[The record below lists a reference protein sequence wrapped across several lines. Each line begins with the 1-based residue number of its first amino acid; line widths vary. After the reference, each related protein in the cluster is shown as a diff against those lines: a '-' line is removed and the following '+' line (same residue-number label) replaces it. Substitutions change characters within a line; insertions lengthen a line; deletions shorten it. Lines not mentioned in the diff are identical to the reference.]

1 MNSLKV
7 FALFLSLAS
16 VTAAQK
22 EVPLPT
28 DLPPYAAEQP
38 LRAPAVQSTKLDNG
52 LTVWL
57 VSQRGL
63 PKVAFAV
70 AVRGGFAADPVDRP
84 GITELLSK
92 TIDQGTKSRTAK
104 QISQELQAAGG
115 DLSAESSKDFM
126 QVSTAVLSS
135 KVDAGLTI
143 LSDILQ
149 NASFPDA
156 EVALAKRNLADSLR
170 ERESQPSFLAARVMG
185 KVLFG
190 EHPYHVTA
198 PTQESIAASTA
209 ADLRNTYALRVR
221 PEHAVLVAVG
231 DFDNDTMLGL
241 AKTQFGGWKA
251 PGGATLASTPRP
263 TVLPQHAV
271 FVVVRP
277 GSVQTTLQL
286 GTLGPMRS
294 DPDFEAAEVANAIYG
309 GTFSSRLVSNIR
321 EDKGYTYSP
330 GASLR
335 TYRQAGVLIT
345 RADVRNEV
353 TAPSIN
359 EITYELNRLATTTP
373 SDEELTKAKR
383 FLVGTEAISLQARS
397 AVAAE
402 LAKIWVDGLP
412 PDEIGIYSQRIA
424 ATLTAEVDAAARKYF
439 PAWRSAIVAV
449 GEEQVVRDAVA
460 PFGLPIQTM
469 P

>member
-1 MNSLKV
+1 MKSLKV
-7 FALFLSLAS
+7 FALVIVMANVS
-16 VTAAQK
+16 AAQK
-22 EVPLPT
+22 EVPLPK
-28 DLPPYAAEQP
+28 DLPAYAAEQP
-38 LRAPAVQSTKLDNG
+38 LQAPNVRSSKLDNG

-57 VSQRGL
+57 VSQPGL
-63 PKVAFAV
+63 PKVAFAA
-70 AVRGGFAADPVDRP
+70 AVRGGFAADPADRP

-115 DLSAESSKDFM
+115 DLSVESSKDFI
-126 QVSTAVLSS
+126 QVTTAVLSS

-143 LSDILQ
+143 LFDILQ
-149 NASFPDA
+149 NASFPEA

-170 ERESQPSFLAARVMG
+170 ERESQPSFLAARAMAT
-185 KVLFG
+185 VLFKD
-190 EHPYHVTA
+190 HPYHVTA

-209 ADLRNTYALRVR
+209 SDLRNTYALRVR
-221 PEHAVLVAVG
+221 PDQAVLVAVG
-231 DFDNDTMLGL
+231 DFDNDKMLGL
-241 AKTQFGGWKA
+241 AKAQFGGWKA
-251 PGGATLASTPRP
+251 PGGAALAATPPP
-263 TVLPQHAV
+263 TVSPQHAV
-271 FVVVRP
+271 FVVGRP

-286 GTLGPMRS
+286 GTLGPKRS

-335 TYRQAGVLIT
+335 TYRQAGVLVT

-353 TAPSIN
+353 TAPSLN
-359 EITYELNRLATTTP
+359 EITYELNRLAITTP

-383 FLVGTEAISLQARS
+383 FLVGSEALSLQVRS

-424 ATLTAEVDAAARKYF
+424 TTTSAEVDAAARKYF
-439 PAWRSAIVAV
+439 PASRSAIVAV
-449 GEEQVVRDAVA
+449 GEEKIIRDALA
-460 PFGLPIQTM
+460 PFGLTIQTT

>member
-1 MNSLKV
+1 MKSLKV
-7 FALFLSLAS
+7 LALIIPMAQVS
-16 VTAAQK
+16 AAQK
-22 EVPLPT
+22 EVPLPK
-28 DLPPYAAEQP
+28 DLPPYTAEQP
-38 LRAPAVQSTKLDNG
+38 LRAPDVRSSKLDNG

-57 VSQRGL
+57 VSQPGL

-70 AVRGGFAADPVDRP
+70 AVRGGFAADPPDLP

-115 DLSAESSKDFM
+115 DLSVESSKDFI
-126 QVSTAVLSS
+126 QVTTAVLSS

-170 ERESQPSFLAARVMG
+170 ERESQPSFLAARAMANI
-185 KVLFG
+185 LFKD
-190 EHPYHVTA
+190 HPYCVTA

-209 ADLRNTYALRVR
+209 PDLRSTYALRVR
-221 PEHAVLVAVG
+221 PDQAVLVAVG
-231 DFDNDTMLGL
+231 DFDNDKMLGL
-241 AKTQFGGWKA
+241 AKAQFGGWKA
-251 PGGATLASTPRP
+251 PGGAALGSTPRP
-263 TVLPQHAV
+263 TLAPPHAV
-271 FVVVRP
+271 FVVGRP

-286 GTLGPMRS
+286 GALGPLRS
-294 DPDFEAAEVANAIYG
+294 DPDFEAAAVANAIYG

-353 TAPSIN
+353 TAPSLN
-359 EITYELNRLATTTP
+359 EIIYELNRLATTTP

-383 FLVGTEAISLQARS
+383 FLVGIEAISLQARS

-412 PDEIGIYSQRIA
+412 PNEIGIYSQRIA
-424 ATLTAEVDAAARKYF
+424 ATGTAEVDAAARKYF
-439 PAWRSAIVAV
+439 PASRSAIVAV
-449 GEEQVVRDAVA
+449 GEEKVIHDALA
-460 PFGLPIQTM
+460 PFGLTIQTT

>member
-1 MNSLKV
+1 MKGLKV
-7 FALFLSLAS
+7 LALVMAIAKVS
-16 VTAAQK
+16 AAQK
-22 EVPLPT
+22 EVPLPK
-28 DLPPYAAEQP
+28 DLPPYTAEQP
-38 LRAPAVQSTKLDNG
+38 LRAPDVRSAKLDNG

-57 VSQRGL
+57 VSQPGL

-70 AVRGGFAADPVDRP
+70 AVRGGFAADPPDRP

-115 DLSAESSKDFM
+115 DLSAESSKDFI
-126 QVSTAVLSS
+126 QVTTAVLSS
-135 KVDAGLTI
+135 KVDAALTI

-170 ERESQPSFLAARVMG
+170 ERESQPSFLAARAMANI
-185 KVLFG
+185 LFKD
-190 EHPYHVTA
+190 HPYRVTA

-209 ADLRNTYALRVR
+209 GDLRNTYALRVR
-221 PEHAVLVAVG
+221 PDQAVLVAVG
-231 DFDNDTMLGL
+231 DFDNDKMLGL
-241 AKTQFGGWKA
+241 AKAQFGGWKA
-251 PGGATLASTPRP
+251 PGGAALGSTPRP
-263 TVLPQHAV
+263 TVAPPHVV
-271 FVVVRP
+271 FVVGRP

-286 GTLGPMRS
+286 GTLGPLRS
-294 DPDFEAAEVANAIYG
+294 DPDFEAAAVANAIYG

-330 GASLR
+330 GASLL

-353 TAPSIN
+353 TAPSLN
-359 EITYELNRLATTTP
+359 EIAYELNRLATTTP

-383 FLVGTEAISLQARS
+383 FLVGIEAISLQARS

-412 PDEIGIYSQRIA
+412 HDEIGIYSQRIA
-424 ATLTAEVDAAARKYF
+424 ATGTAEVDAAARKYF
-439 PAWRSAIVAV
+439 PASRSAIVAV
-449 GEEQVVRDAVA
+449 GEEKVIRDALA
-460 PFGLPIQTM
+460 PFGLTIQTT

>member
-22 EVPLPT
+22 EVPLPK

-38 LRAPAVQSTKLDNG
+38 LRAPAVQSSKLANG

-70 AVRGGFAADPVDRP
+70 AVRGGFDPADRP
-84 GITELLSK
+84 GITELLTK
-92 TIDQGTKSRTAK
+92 TIDQGTTSRTAK

-135 KVDAGLTI
+135 KVNVGLTI

-209 ADLRNTYALRVR
+209 TDLRNTYALRVR
-221 PEHAVLVAVG
+221 PDDACPVPERREEVTTEGGLDVVRHAPRVRGAVERLAGAGIRVSLFVDPDEAQLRANYAATG
-231 DFDNDTMLGL
+231 DF
-241 AKTQFGGWKA
+241 
-251 PGGATLASTPRP
+251 RP
-263 TVLPQHAV
+263 DAQ
-271 FVVVRP
+271 
-277 GSVQTTLQL
+277 
-286 GTLGPMRS
+286 RS
-294 DPDFEAAEVANAIYG
+294 
-309 GTFSSRLVSNIR
+309 
-321 EDKGYTYSP
+321 
-330 GASLR
+330 
-335 TYRQAGVLIT
+335 
-345 RADVRNEV
+345 
-353 TAPSIN
+353 
-359 EITYELNRLATTTP
+359 
-373 SDEELTKAKR
+373 
-383 FLVGTEAISLQARS
+383 
-397 AVAAE
+397 
-402 LAKIWVDGLP
+402 
-412 PDEIGIYSQRIA
+412 
-424 ATLTAEVDAAARKYF
+424 
-439 PAWRSAIVAV
+439 
-449 GEEQVVRDAVA
+449 
-460 PFGLPIQTM
+460 
-469 P
+469 